1 MASQLPR
8 HKKKGSDGLCPPFA
22 RINSNTNPTCMKLP
36 HHDIIV
42 IGTSAGGM
50 AVLCDLLEKL
60 PGDLPAS
67 IFIVQH
73 LSHDSNSDILVER
86 LSKVTA
92 FKCQVAQHE
101 QTIKQGH
108 LYFVPQDKH
117 LLLQKGR
124 MLVTKGP
131 RENLFRPAIDPL
143 FRSAA
148 AAYGPRVIGIV
159 LTGML
164 QDGTVGMEM
173 IKRSGGITM
182 VQAPSEAEY
191 PDMPQSVL
199 NEIEVDYVATVA
211 EMADLLPELVF
222 VPASATAEIPE
233 DITYEASIAER
244 LMLDS
249 GKIEDTD
256 LMGPRSPFSCP
267 SCGGA
272 LWEVNQGHVRHYR
285 CHAGHAF
292 TPEAYLNA
300 NVESVEETLWVA
312 LRMLEERRTM
322 LSAMAEQDRR
332 KGHAHWSEA
341 QEDRANELKIHI
353 ARIRHLLLSNAN
365 AKHRHDGQSESA

>member
-1 MASQLPR
+1 
-8 HKKKGSDGLCPPFA
+8 
-22 RINSNTNPTCMKLP
+22 MKLP

-50 AVLCDLLEKL
+50 AVLCELMDQL
-60 PGDLPAS
+60 PQDLPAS

-73 LSHDSNSDILVER
+73 LARNSNSNVLVER
-86 LSKVTA
+86 LNKTSKLI
-92 FKCQVAQHE
+92 CQVAAHE
-101 QTIKQGH
+101 QTIENGNV
-108 LYFVPQDKH
+108 YFVPQDHH

-173 IKRSGGITM
+173 IKRSGGITI
-182 VQAPSEAEY
+182 VQKPEEAEY
-191 PDMPQSVL
+191 PDMPLSVL
-199 NEIEVDYVATVA
+199 NEIEVDYVVNVA
-211 EMADLLPELVF
+211 EMGQLLEELVF
-222 VPASATAEIPE
+222 VPSSPDAEAPE
-233 DITYEASIAER
+233 DIVYEANIAER

-249 GKIEDTD
+249 GEIENTE
-256 LMGPRSPFSCP
+256 LMGSRSHFSCP

-272 LWEVNQGHVRHYR
+272 LWEVSKGNVTHYR
-285 CHAGHAF
+285 CHVGHAF

-300 NVESVEETLWVA
+300 NVESIEETLWIA

-322 LSAMAEQDRR
+322 LSAMADQDRR
-332 KGHAHWSEA
+332 KGHNYWSEA
-341 QEDRANELKIHI
+341 QEERANELKQHI
-353 ARIRHLLLSNAN
+353 SRIRHLLMTNAN
-365 AKHRHDGQSESA
+365 ARHRHDGPDEKEVG

>member
-1 MASQLPR
+1 M
-8 HKKKGSDGLCPPFA
+8 
-22 RINSNTNPTCMKLP
+22 TLP

-50 AVLCDLLEKL
+50 AVLCELLQQL
-60 PGDLPAS
+60 PPDLPAS

-73 LSHDSNSDILVER
+73 LARDSNSGVLVER
-86 LSKVTA
+86 LNKISKLTCLVG
-92 FKCQVAQHE
+92 QHE
-101 QTIKQGH
+101 QTIEQGKV
-108 LYFVPQDKH
+108 YFVPQDNH
-117 LLLQKGR
+117 MLLQKGR
-124 MLVTKGP
+124 ILITKGP

-173 IKRSGGITM
+173 IKRSGGITL
-182 VQAPSEAEY
+182 VQKPEDAEY

-199 NEIEVDYVATVA
+199 TEIEVDYVVPVS
-211 EMADLLPELVF
+211 EMGELLQELVF
-222 VPASATAEIPE
+222 VPASSEADIPE

-244 LMLDS
+244 LMLDT
-249 GKIEDTD
+249 GEIEDTE
-256 LMGPRSPFSCP
+256 LMGPRSPYSCP

-272 LWEVNQGHVRHYR
+272 LWELNQGHVKHFR

-300 NVESVEETLWVA
+300 NVESIEETLWIA

-322 LSAMAEQDRR
+322 LSAMADQDRR
-332 KGHAHWSEA
+332 KGHNHWSESQ
-341 QEDRANELKIHI
+341 QERANELKVHI
-353 ARIRHLLLSNAN
+353 ARIRHLLMANAN
-365 AKHRHDGQSESA
+365 AKNQFDSDEKEAS

>member
-1 MASQLPR
+1 
-8 HKKKGSDGLCPPFA
+8 
-22 RINSNTNPTCMKLP
+22 MKLP

-50 AVLCDLLEKL
+50 AVLCELMDQL
-60 PGDLPAS
+60 PADLPAS

-73 LSHDSNSDILVER
+73 LARNSNSDVLVER
-86 LSKVTA
+86 LNKTSKLT
-92 FKCQVAQHE
+92 CHVAEHE
-101 QTIKQGH
+101 LTIEQGH
-108 LYFVPQDKH
+108 VYFVPQDHH

-173 IKRSGGITM
+173 IKRAGGITM
-182 VQAPSEAEY
+182 VQKPEEAEY

-199 NEIEVDYVATVA
+199 NEIEVDYVVTIA
-211 EMADLLPELVF
+211 EMGELLQELVF

-233 DITYEASIAER
+233 DIAYEASIAER
-244 LMLDS
+244 LMLDT
-249 GKIEDTD
+249 GNGEIEDTE
-256 LMGPRSPFSCP
+256 LMGPRSNFSCP

-272 LWEVNQGHVRHYR
+272 LWEVNKGNVVHYR
-285 CHAGHAF
+285 CHVGHSF
-292 TPEAYLNA
+292 TPDAYLNA
-300 NVESVEETLWVA
+300 NVESIEETLWIA

-332 KGHAHWSEA
+332 KGHNHWSEA
-341 QEDRANELKIHI
+341 QEERANELKLHI
-353 ARIRHLLLSNAN
+353 ARIRQLLMANAN
-365 AKHRHDGQSESA
+365 AKHRYDLDGGEREVG